1 MRVIAKLFRR
11 NSSMK
16 PKHVLSLL
24 VAITLS
30 TGIALAQQRPAEPA
44 QPPPNPDD
52 DNTTFNFFTD
62 GNGFL
67 GVYAEDISKDNM
79 ARYHLNQV
87 RGVGVTRVV
96 RDSPAE
102 KAGLRKDDVIF

>member
-30 TGIALAQQRPAEPA
+30 TGIALAQQRPAEP
-44 QPPPNPDD
+44 PPNPDD

-79 ARYHLNQV
+79 TRYHLNQV

-96 RDSPAE
+96 KDSPAE